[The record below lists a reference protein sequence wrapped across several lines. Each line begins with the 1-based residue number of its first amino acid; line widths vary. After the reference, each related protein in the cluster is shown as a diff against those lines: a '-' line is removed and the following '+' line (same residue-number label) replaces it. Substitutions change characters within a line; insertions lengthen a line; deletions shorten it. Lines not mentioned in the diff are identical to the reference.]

1 VSNIIFL
8 IGKAGSGKDTVA
20 KLFADYGYKR
30 LAFADALKKDYYSEF
45 CVNYCPDTED
55 RDFKE
60 KHRQGLINYGE
71 HMRNTQGK
79 SYWIREAF
87 QNYGNED
94 LIVTDVR
101 RDSELSFIK
110 SLKNS
115 GGSVFFYYIDRD
127 VIDSD
132 TLTIKSIEDSMLL
145 VDGVISNNGNLK
157 QLKENVREIS
167 QQIKQQSR
175 RDAKDRVSNKTVIDN
190 VLREC

>member
-1 VSNIIFL
+1 MSNIIFL

-132 TLTIKSIEDSMLL
+132 TLTIKSIEDSILL

>member
-87 QNYGNED
+87 QNYSNED

>member
-1 VSNIIFL
+1 MSNIIFL

-60 KHRQGLINYGE
+60 RHRQGLINYGE

-87 QNYGNED
+87 QNYSNED

-132 TLTIKSIEDSMLL
+132 TLTIKSIEDSVLL

>member
-1 VSNIIFL
+1 MSNIIFL

>member
-1 VSNIIFL
+1 MSNIIFL

-60 KHRQGLINYGE
+60 RHRQGLINYGE

-87 QNYGNED
+87 QNYSNED

-127 VIDSD
+127 VVDSD
-132 TLTIKSIEDSMLL
+132 TLTIKSIEDSVLL

>member
-132 TLTIKSIEDSMLL
+132 TLTIKSIEDSILL

>member
-1 VSNIIFL
+1 MSNIIFL

-71 HMRNTQGK
+71 HMRNTKGK